1 MIRLRSHVIKKLV
14 KFCLIILLFMAPV
27 MVLMLI
33 FTPFAS
39 DKITQRIATSYKIP
53 ENYTHDDITQTVM
66 KMNKDPEFPFYFSSL
81 TNEEIVQATYEV
93 YEVMNRARSAELL
106 LAELNQQQQKTKALA
121 VMFYHLDYT
130 EEFINDPVGFP
141 DLYKVMKALLI
152 DDFKLA
158 VLGVCYKSNYDE
170 KYVMVWDQV
179 SRSAARKLRD
189 IMNKLND

>member
-1 MIRLRSHVIKKLV
+1 
-14 KFCLIILLFMAPV
+14 MAPI
-27 MVLMLI
+27 MVIMLI
-33 FTPFAS
+33 FTPIAS

-66 KMNKDPEFPFYFSSL
+66 KMSKDPEFPFYYSTL
-81 TNEEIVQATYEV
+81 TKEEIVQATYEV

-158 VLGVCYKSNYDE
+158 ILGVCYKSNYDE
-170 KYVMVWDQV
+170 KYIMVWDQI

-189 IMNKLND
+189 IMKKLND